1 MFDFKILFVIIFI
14 IISDDNVNQVFSQIH
29 VRVAYLFFYCVPGHE
44 DQEVGVNEEK
54 PAVDMDADRIEDDEE
69 EDVEGW
75 DSDEFDLSENDS
87 DDREETLPNKR
98 QSRIIFGELL
108 DIPDLVSLHA
118 LGVIPFY
125 FMSFYCI
132 SF

>member
-1 MFDFKILFVIIFI
+1 
-14 IISDDNVNQVFSQIH
+14 
-29 VRVAYLFFYCVPGHE
+29 
-44 DQEVGVNEEK
+44 
-54 PAVDMDADRIEDDEE
+54 MDADRIEDDEE